1 MAKIPELPKIDIRVH
16 EDVSRPNGGKYLR
29 LRHPELTLGYPS
41 GTESKAFVYDMI
53 VRDALDAA
61 VVAAHFPSENGTMI
75 VLRSAVRPPVAL
87 RHVAPKYDGSMW
99 ELCAGL
105 IEVGEDGR
113 AAAVRELDE
122 EIGAKVTLDQMKD
135 LGTPTFPA
143 PGVIGERHRAPIA
156 GIRERRDDPLA
167 LRDGPVVAAQ
177 ADADVVHAG
186 RRDLADGGQDD
197 GCHGLRPVATG
208 SSPPRTVRADRE
220 RPAAGLP
227 DIDGDHR
234 HDRSLSPSP
243 GPAGRRSPR

>member
-143 PGVIGERHRAPIA
+143 PGVIGERHLYFHVEI
-156 GIRERRDDPLA
+156 DPTKMDTPSEDGSALESEAKIVFVRLEDALAWCADGTIVDAKTELA
-167 LRDGPVVAAQ
+167 LRRLK
-177 ADADVVHAG
+177 DV
-186 RRDLADGGQDD
+186 L
-197 GCHGLRPVATG
+197 
-208 SSPPRTVRADRE
+208 
-220 RPAAGLP
+220 
-227 DIDGDHR
+227 
-234 HDRSLSPSP
+234 
-243 GPAGRRSPR
+243 